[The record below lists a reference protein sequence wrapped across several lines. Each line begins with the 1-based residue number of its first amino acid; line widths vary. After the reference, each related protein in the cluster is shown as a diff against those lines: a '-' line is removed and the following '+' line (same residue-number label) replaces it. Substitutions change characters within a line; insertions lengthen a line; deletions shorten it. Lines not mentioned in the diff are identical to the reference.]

1 LASDLLVG
9 FFVGIIVMGLLVPSK
24 GVLFIIFEQKRQISS
39 LMSRVKAE
47 NGESGDAFNKQD
59 FPNRKENS

>member
-1 LASDLLVG
+1 LASDLAVG
-9 FFVGIIVMGLLVPSK
+9 FILGIVVMGLLVPSR
-24 GVLFIIFEQKRQISS
+24 GVLFIILEQRKQIAS

-47 NGESGDAFNKQD
+47 NGESGETFDKQD